1 MCVAMVVGDG
11 VADFIIAAA
20 DAVVVVVIVVFV
32 VAFVV
37 TSDLHTAV
45 DSSSVEFDF
54 AVDAFCGTIFSPI
67 DNGTEFTCNGNNG

>member
-20 DAVVVVVIVVFV
+20 DAVVVVIVFV